1 MSSRSLSSVVLTG
14 LAVAATALASLP
26 PAAAQRSSGFDADE
40 RAALLAGELVRR
52 DQSHREAGRMIYGG
66 ASWQRLDEPPERVWA
81 RVTELRA
88 LTELIPSVDDA
99 RVVHEREDESGN
111 ERLVWIHHSYGIA
124 ETAYHVRMR
133 LDHARRTLSF
143 ELDPSRPHD
152 IDAGRGH
159 LELTPYR
166 GGTIVAWG
174 MLVDPGPGLV
184 MDLFGPMLSEW
195 LLLPPRCLRDDL
207 RGAPTC

>member
-1 MSSRSLSSVVLTG
+1 MPSRSLSSVVLAG
-14 LAVAATALASLP
+14 LAVAATVLASLP

-99 RVVHEREDESGN
+99 RVVHESGN

-124 ETAYHVRMR
+124 ETAYPVHMR

>member
-1 MSSRSLSSVVLTG
+1 MHCTSSRPLVW
-14 LAVAATALASLP
+14 LALGAASLALLAP
-26 PAAAQRSSGFDADE
+26 VSAQQRSGFAPAE

-52 DQSHREAGRMIYGG
+52 DQSHLEAGRMLYGG
-66 ASWQRLDEPPERVWA
+66 ASWQRIEAPPERVWE
-81 RVTELRA
+81 RVVELRA
-88 LTELIPSVDDA
+88 LTELIPSVDEARLVGEDDA
-99 RVVHEREDESGN
+99 S
-111 ERLVWIHHSYGIA
+111 RLVWLHHSYGIA

-133 LDHARRTLSF
+133 LDHERHILSF
-143 ELDPSRPHD
+143 ELDPTRPHD

-174 MLVDPGPGLV
+174 MLVDPGRGLV
-184 MDLFGPMLSEW
+184 MDLFGPMLAEW